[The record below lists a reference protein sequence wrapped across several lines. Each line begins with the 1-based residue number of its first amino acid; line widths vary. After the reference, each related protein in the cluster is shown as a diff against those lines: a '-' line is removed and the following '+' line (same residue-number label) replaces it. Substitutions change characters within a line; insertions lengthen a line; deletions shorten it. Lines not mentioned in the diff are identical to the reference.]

1 VWEQK
6 REFYF
11 QGEERSALKT
21 RQGEG
26 RRRRR
31 RRRRIR
37 GGGGGGEGEGEEE
50 ESQDKV
56 FQVFR
61 LRQLHKEKKLQLLL

>member
-1 VWEQK
+1 MWEQK

-21 RQGEG
+21 RRGEG
-26 RRRRR
+26 RRR
-31 RRRRIR
+31 IR
-37 GGGGGGEGEGEEE
+37 GGGGGGGGEGEGEEE
-50 ESQDKV
+50 APQDKV

-61 LRQLHKEKKLQLLL
+61 LRQ